1 MKVFH
6 EWLKDRGSDTQYTE
20 SDLWSEDAEKVCE
33 MLSKFIA
40 EARQTNGEPYS
51 PKTLLQL
58 MTNLQGLTFVK
69 KSPCLPFYGS

>member
-51 PKTLLQL
+51 PKTL
-58 MTNLQGLTFVK
+58 
-69 KSPCLPFYGS
+69 GSTVIHGHGTLKHRGHGRQRGRNT